1 MRNFQAIFL
10 LLPSVVL
17 AAVLAAV
24 PTQGQTPPAL
34 TPPQAQALVDRAL
47 AAELRSAQDKFHP
60 MRFRLRKT
68 SPRLTST
75 KEIIETKDG
84 AVALLV
90 ALFDKPLTQEEEQAE
105 QARLDALLS
114 DPSRQRHRQL
124 GEEGDIGIVLK
135 LLRML
140 PDAYLYEYAGA
151 ASGPAGPVQKFTF
164 RPNPNF
170 TPPDFETKA
179 LTALTGEIQIDA
191 AQERVTR
198 LEGHLQQDTDYAWG
212 ILGKLDKGGWIV
224 IEQADVGGH
233 QWRINRFQM
242 KMDLRILFKEKNFDT
257 TEEMTQYAPVP
268 KGIDYRQAI
277 KMLRAGR

>member
-151 ASGPAGPVQKFTF
+151 ASVPAGPVQKFTF

-170 TPPDFETKA
+170 TPPDF
-179 LTALTGEIQIDA
+179 
-191 AQERVTR
+191 
-198 LEGHLQQDTDYAWG
+198 DT
-212 ILGKLDKGGWIV
+212 
-224 IEQADVGGH
+224 
-233 QWRINRFQM
+233 
-242 KMDLRILFKEKNFDT
+242 
-257 TEEMTQYAPVP
+257 
-268 KGIDYRQAI
+268 
-277 KMLRAGR
+277 